1 MIFQHFTGNLRRLM
15 LTSTAAVALMLI
27 PVMAQTPAKVY
38 PVKTVTAA
46 VGNKVADFTWMEGDK
61 QVSLSEIGK
70 NKVVFLNFWATWC
83 APCRKEI
90 PDIIELSKEFPNTEF
105 VVIGVSMDRDQDAVN
120 TVSRFVRAKNLP
132 YTIVIGDEK
141 LAEAYGGI
149 NAIPSTFIISS
160 DGTVS
165 EKIAGMKSK
174 ADFLAAIQKAMK
186 HSQTQNK

>member
-1 MIFQHFTGNLRRLM
+1 MIFEHFTGNFRRFM
-15 LTSTAAVALMLI
+15 LTSTAAVSIAVF
-27 PVMAQTPAKVY
+27 PVMAQTPVKVF

-46 VGNKVADFTWMEGDK
+46 VGNKVADFTWMDGDK

-90 PDIIELSKEFPNTEF
+90 PDIIELSKELPNTEF
-105 VVIGVSMDRDQDAVN
+105 VVIGVSMDRDQDAIN
-120 TVSRFVRAKNLP
+120 TVSKFVRAKNLP
-132 YTIVIGDEK
+132 YTVVVGNEA

-149 NAIPSTFIISS
+149 TAIPSTFILTS
-160 DGTVS
+160 DGTIS

-174 ADFLAAIQKAMK
+174 SEFLAAIQKAMK
-186 HSQTQNK
+186 HNQSSNK

>member
-1 MIFQHFTGNLRRLM
+1 MIFSHFKGNFRRML
-15 LTSTAAVALMLI
+15 LTSAATFALLVV
-27 PVMAQTPAKVY
+27 PVMAQTTPKVY
-38 PVKTVTAA
+38 PVKTVTSP

-105 VVIGVSMDRDQDAVN
+105 VVIGVSMDRDQDAIN
-120 TVSRFVRAKNLP
+120 TVSKFVRVKNLP
-132 YTIVIGDEK
+132 YTVVVGNEA

-149 NAIPSTFIISS
+149 TAIPSTFILTS

-165 EKIAGMKSK
+165 EKISGMKSK
-174 ADFLAAIQKAMK
+174 AEFITAIQKAMK
-186 HSQTQNK
+186 LNQSQNK